1 MTNYINTEILCEAYS
16 KLDIDIFH
24 DKKKLKELEQQ
35 LVSFF
40 SERAKFSFG
49 EDVRIEVEFEEG
61 SLITKLKVIGGAVMA
76 LTTAV
81 ASYGSFRDGVT
92 QIASDATMLAHSANY
107 EVIFRTK
114 TAYCARMDAE
124 RRKGIF
130 GRVQELLDSLD
141 AVHIGLAASDIP
153 KNAAALAAFEKNT
166 DALLAWEQRSD
177 KFFRKIS
184 DEPTIGCIAAGLLEE
199 LEKLPEEPKWQS
211 QIENGTF
218 RAAVAT
224 NTSSKAGNVAAAAAR
239 MTEVVKSVKKGMR
252 NRLNLVAPRKA

>member
-16 KLDIDIFH
+16 KLDIDIFD
-24 DKKKLKELEQQ
+24 DKDRLKELERQ

-40 SERAKFSFG
+40 TERAKFSFG
-49 EDVRIEVEFEEG
+49 EDIRVEVEFEEG
-61 SLITKLKVIGGAVMA
+61 SLITKLKVIGGAVIA

-81 ASYGSFRDGVT
+81 SSYGSFREGVT

-114 TAYCARMDAE
+114 TAYCDRIDAE

-130 GRVQELLDSLD
+130 GRVEELIDLLDE
-141 AVHIGLAASDIP
+141 AHRGIGISEIP
-153 KNAAALAAFEKNT
+153 KNPAAVANFEKSI
-166 DALLAWEQRSD
+166 DRLLEWEQKSN

-184 DEPTIGCIAAGLLEE
+184 DEPTIGCISAGLLEE
-199 LEKLPEEPKWQS
+199 LEKLPNEPKWKS
-211 QIENGTF
+211 EIEQGTF

-224 NTSSKAGNVAAAAAR
+224 NTSSKAGEVAAAAAR
-239 MTEVVKSVKKGMR
+239 MSEVVKAVKKGME
-252 NRLNLVAPRKA
+252 NRLKLVAPRKI

>member
-24 DKKKLKELEQQ
+24 DKKKLKALEQQ

-40 SERAKFSFG
+40 EERAKFSFG

-61 SLITKLKVIGGAVMA
+61 SLITKLKVIGGAVIA

-81 ASYGSFRDGVT
+81 SSYGSFREGVT

-114 TAYCARMDAE
+114 TAYCDRIDAE

-130 GRVQELLDSLD
+130 GRVQELLDTLD
-141 AVHIGLAASDIP
+141 SVHQGLAANDIP
-153 KNAAALAAFEKNT
+153 KNSAALLTFEKSV
-166 DALLAWEQRSD
+166 DALLAWEHRSD
-177 KFFRKIS
+177 KFFGKIS
-184 DEPTIGCIAAGLLEE
+184 DKPTIGCIAAGLLEE
-199 LEKLPEEPKWQS
+199 LEKLPEEPVWKS
-211 QIENGTF
+211 EIENGTF

-224 NTSSKAGNVAAAAAR
+224 NTSSKAGEVAAAAAR
-239 MTEVVKSVKKGMR
+239 MSEVVKSVKKAMR
-252 NRLNLVAPRKA
+252 NRLDLVAPQKV